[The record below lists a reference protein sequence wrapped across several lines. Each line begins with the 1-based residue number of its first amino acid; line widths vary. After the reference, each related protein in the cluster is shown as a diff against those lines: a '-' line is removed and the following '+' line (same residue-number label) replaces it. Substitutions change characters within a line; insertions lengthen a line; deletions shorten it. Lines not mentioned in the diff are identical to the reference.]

1 MTTKEDVSQNLKP
14 NQIMKNT
21 WDLEKVLRSI
31 QENMNLFREKVNTDL
46 LFSIGTVNHLIRNC
60 RVFVEC

>member
-31 QENMNLFREKVNTDL
+31 QENMNLFREMVNTDL
-46 LFSIGTVNHLIRNC
+46 LFSIGTGKSSNQKLQSFC
-60 RVFVEC
+60 

>member
-31 QENMNLFREKVNTDL
+31 QKNMNLFREKVNTDL
-46 LFSIGTVNHLIRNC
+46 LFSIGTGKSSNQKLQSFC
-60 RVFVEC
+60 

>member
-31 QENMNLFREKVNTDL
+31 QENMNLFGEKVNTDL
-46 LFSIGTVNHLIRNC
+46 LFSIGTGKSSNQKLQSFC
-60 RVFVEC
+60 